1 MSRLPVQV
9 RSSAPAKG
17 KLLVINELKEKVY
30 GYVNSLKGVKA
41 EDLENLTI
49 EEPKNKKFGDLSTNA
64 AMVLAPVLKKNPMDI
79 AEKFKAEVISGW
91 DQVEDINIVKPGFIN
106 FNLKEKFIKKALAE
120 IIKKGEKYGF
130 NNSGRGKSIHFDYVS
145 SNPTGDLHIGHGRW
159 GALGDS
165 LANVYSANGYK
176 VFREYYVNDYGSQ
189 AEKFASCARCIYLR
203 HFGRNVGYPE
213 DGYPEE
219 VVSIA
224 AERLIN
230 RFGDRF
236 IVVKDGKKDIKAG
249 PFKKEVIRIM
259 VSYIGETLSLMG
271 VEYDRWFYESCLY
284 KDSNFE
290 RLISDLKEKD
300 TVYKKDGALW
310 FKASKYVDDKDRVV
324 VRKDGNPTYFASD
337 ILYMIDK
344 IKRGFDRL
352 FYILGADHHGY
363 VDRLMAIGKLFGLKD
378 DRIVV
383 IIGQMVKLTDK
394 GRSLKMSRRK
404 GMLYPLRD
412 LIKEV
417 GKDAV
422 RYFFSMNSFDTPMEF
437 DVDLARQK
445 TNQNPVYYVQYAHA
459 RIESII
465 KNIREKSPGNLDVDK
480 YDLNAADAS
489 KIKFKNKDEKQL
501 AKTMILYPDLI
512 YNSCRNNA
520 PHLMTQYLYRLASEF
535 HYFYNNHRVINEEK
549 DGAAVDL
556 DRFILILLVRSV
568 LKNAL
573 KILNIDA
580 PEKM

>member
-17 KLLVINELKEKVY
+17 KILVINELKEKVY
-30 GYVNSLKGVKA
+30 GYVKSLKGVRA
-41 EDLENLTI
+41 EDLDNLTI
-49 EEPKNKKFGDLSTNA
+49 EEPKNKKFGDLSTNV
-64 AMVLAPVLKKNPMDI
+64 AMVLAPVLKRDPMYI
-79 AEKFKAEVISGW
+79 AEEFKNEVISGW
-91 DQVEDINIVKPGFIN
+91 SQVEDINIVKPGFIN
-106 FNLKEKFIKKALAE
+106 FNLKEGFIKKALAE
-120 IIKKGEKYGF
+120 VVKKDEKYGF

-189 AEKFASCARCIYLR
+189 AEKFSSCARCIYLR
-203 HFGRNVGYPE
+203 HFGRKVKYPK
-213 DGYPEE
+213 DGYPEA

-224 AERLIN
+224 VDRLISE
-230 RFGDRF
+230 FGDRF
-236 IVVKDGKKDIKAG
+236 IILKDDEKDIKAG
-249 PFKKEVIRIM
+249 PFKKEVIGIM
-259 VSYIGETLSLMG
+259 VSYIGETLGLMG
-271 VEYDRWFYESCLY
+271 VKYDRWFYESCLY

-290 RLISDLKEKD
+290 KLISDLKGKD
-300 TVYKKDGALW
+300 AVYKKDGALW
-310 FKASKYVDDKDRVV
+310 FKASRYVDDKDRVV
-324 VRKDGNPTYFASD
+324 IRKDGNPTYFASD

-378 DRIVV
+378 NRVVV
-383 IIGQMVKLTDK
+383 IIGQMVKLTDRGK
-394 GRSLKMSRRK
+394 SLKMSRRK

-437 DVDLARQK
+437 DVGLARQRSNK
-445 TNQNPVYYVQYAHA
+445 NPVYYVQYAHA

-465 KNIREKSPGNLDVDK
+465 KNIREKNPGNLDVDK
-480 YDLNAADAS
+480 YILGAGDVP
-489 KIKFKNKDEKQL
+489 KMKFKNKDEKQL
-501 AKTMILYPDLI
+501 AKTLILYPDMV
-512 YNSCRNNA
+512 YNSCRNNT
-520 PHLMTQYLYRLASEF
+520 PHLMTQFLYRLAQEF
-535 HYFYNNHRVINEEK
+535 HYFYNNHRVIKEGK
-549 DGAAVDL
+549 DGAVVDL
-556 DRFILILLVRSV
+556 DRFILILLVRRV

-573 KILNIDA
+573 KLLNIDA